1 MVYIEKKKKALDD
14 IVYEKLKNGILRNN
28 LPPNYQLVE
37 SEIAKI
43 LNVSR
48 TPVHTALKL
57 LERDGLIAIVPN
69 KGACVTR
76 RSFNQIKNAFT
87 VRVELEKLSVRLAAE
102 KITDDN
108 IRQMENILAREKQA
122 YEARE
127 RAEAYEDGA
136 NFHILISKITE
147 NDCLINYINEIIIKT
162 DVYNIFYVLNDPELN
177 KKYRTPGQH
186 RDILYALAE
195 KDTDTAVKKME
206 EHIESTKAQ
215 LNLYVNY
222 EVKGLDEIFR

>member
-1 MVYIEKKKKALDD
+1 MNMEKKKKALDG

-57 LERDGLIAIVPN
+57 LEHDGLIAIVPN

-76 RSFNQIKNAFT
+76 RSFDQIRNAFT

-102 KITDDN
+102 QITDDN
-108 IRQMENILAREKQA
+108 IRQMENKLAKEKQA
-122 YEARE
+122 YEARK
-127 RAEAYEDGA
+127 RAEAYEHGA
-136 NFHILISKITE
+136 DFHKLISQVTG
-147 NDCLINYINEIIIKT
+147 NDCLINYINDIIIKT
-162 DVYNIFYVLNDPELN
+162 DVYNIYYVLNDPELN
-177 KKYRTPGQH
+177 KKYYTPDQH
-186 RDILYALAE
+186 IDILNALAE

-206 EHIESTKAQ
+206 DHIESTKEQ